1 MIFPSP
7 KCRLVAWT
15 QIYKSKD
22 QGGWGILH
30 LADFNQALSGKWW
43 GKFSISNNPCWS
55 EIIAFNY
62 APSGGSI
69 DLFHATPRIK
79 SFFWKGLLN
88 CREGFLSAV
97 EVSIKD
103 GRDTSLWLDCWMGGP
118 RWRTDGLTFSPSG
131 GILLAQWPTS
141 FFQNQTRFWWSSSL
155 ETTSN

>member
-88 CREGFLSAV
+88 CREGFLSGV

-118 RWRTDGLTFSPSG
+118 TLANRWPDLF
-131 GILLAQWPTS
+131 AQWRDPLS
-141 FFQNQTRFWWSSSL
+141 AVANFFLSKPNPL
-155 ETTSN
+155 LVELLP